1 MFYTK
6 AQKHAAMC
14 IALFWYRY
22 DLYGYQDF
30 TGNVRIVLMKN
41 VWLKV
46 LRLCEWE
53 TRTVKLDQN
62 EIGGPMRLRVSDLN
76 NAGN

>member
-1 MFYTK
+1 MDVTTYTTPNQSENMLVNRTSNRICTSTYISNLNPMFYTK

-41 VWLKV
+41 VWL
-46 LRLCEWE
+46 
-53 TRTVKLDQN
+53 
-62 EIGGPMRLRVSDLN
+62 
-76 NAGN
+76 